1 MAGEWIPID
10 ITLGSKPEVQELV
23 DLTGQPVEVVVYRLL
38 QLWGWASLNS
48 ADGTARATPA
58 RLARVCGG
66 DEPFWLSVEAVGWIS
81 FDNESVTISKWGDRF
96 SSAAKARAV
105 DRKRKNTEKTDAF
118 RELSEKIPSEG
129 GRNSDYRRGEDRTE
143 EKKNTNTVA
152 TSVLPKRQKRI
163 AAPSRIS
170 WSVALGWEG
179 IEAEDRSSWEV
190 AFPGASIDVE
200 LAKATVWLAANPTKA
215 GKRNWAAF
223 LGRWLAKCQDGGGT
237 RVCVPPRV
245 SVCATNPLPQAR
257 RRYWRDQYARNMTD
271 AEFHLAQQSPP
282 EVKQLAQTLKVAK

>member
-81 FDNESVTISKWGDRF
+81 FDDQSVTISKWGDRF

-105 DRKRKNTEKTDAF
+105 DRKRKNTEKSDTF
-118 RELSEKIPSEG
+118 RERLWSG
-129 GRNSDYRRGEDRTE
+129 
-143 EKKNTNTVA
+143 
-152 TSVLPKRQKRI
+152 I
-163 AAPSRIS
+163 AS
-170 WSVALGWEG
+170 
-179 IEAEDRSSWEV
+179 
-190 AFPGASIDVE
+190 
-200 LAKATVWLAANPTKA
+200 KA
-215 GKRNWAAF
+215 GKASPTLTAPPGLRPTRRHRSRQNW
-223 LGRWLAKCQDGGGT
+223 
-237 RVCVPPRV
+237 
-245 SVCATNPLPQAR
+245 R
-257 RRYWRDQYARNMTD
+257 RRRSGCGPTRRRR
-271 AEFHLAQQSPP
+271 SG
-282 EVKQLAQTLKVAK
+282 QTGESS

>member
-81 FDNESVTISKWGDRF
+81 FDDESVTISKWGDRF

-105 DRKRKNTEKTDAF
+105 DRKRKNPTKVDTF
-118 RELSEKIPSEG
+118 RKVSGKIPNDG
-129 GRNSDYRRGEDRTE
+129 GRNLDYRTGQDRTGE
-143 EKKNTNTVA
+143 KNTNT
-152 TSVLPKRQKRI
+152 
-163 AAPSRIS
+163 APS
-170 WSVALGWEG
+170 VARTATATLVWDSLEGWVG
-179 IEAEDRSSWEV
+179 ITDADRTAW
-190 AFPGASIDVE
+190 ATAYPAASLTAE
-200 LAKATVWLAANPTKA
+200 LAKASEWLRANPTKA
-215 GKRNWAAF
+215 KRSNWRKF
-223 LGRWLAKCQDGGGT
+223 LTGWLTRCQDGGGT
-237 RVCVPPRV
+237 DRGNGRRPADERPPPKAWKDDYQPAPYRTPV
-245 SVCATNPLPQAR
+245 
-257 RRYWRDQYARNMTD
+257 
-271 AEFHLAQQSPP
+271 EAQ
-282 EVKQLAQTLKVAK
+282 QLAQKLKVPT